1 MRKYSSKVRKVSVS
15 QFAIAI
21 VKNRYGMRTYMYRCR
36 KLISIDHEREVDK
49 ERPLGVVTRK
59 KNLFFLL
66 QTIVLLYCL

>member
-21 VKNRYGMRTYMYRCR
+21 VKNRYGMRTYMYRCS